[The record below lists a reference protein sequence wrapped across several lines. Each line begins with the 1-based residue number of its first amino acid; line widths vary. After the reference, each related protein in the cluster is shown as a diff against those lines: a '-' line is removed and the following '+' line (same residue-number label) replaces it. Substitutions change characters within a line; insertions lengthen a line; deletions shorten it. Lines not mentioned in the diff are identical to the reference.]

1 MGTRQLFQM
10 INTRMEREE
19 GMTYEELIRE
29 LKTMRKQV
37 NHYRRLTKEM
47 HRLDAEYWYVQH
59 QAKKGAL
66 YQIELP
72 NADKRDSRKG

>member
-1 MGTRQLFQM
+1 
-10 INTRMEREE
+10 MERED

-37 NHYRRLTKEM
+37 NHYRRITKEM
-47 HRLDAEYWYVQH
+47 HRLDTEYWYVLQ

-66 YQIELP
+66 FQIELP

>member
-1 MGTRQLFQM
+1 M

-37 NHYRRLTKEM
+37 KHYRRLTKEM
-47 HRLDAEYWYVQH
+47 HRLDAEYWYVQQ

-66 YQIELP
+66 LQIELP

>member
-1 MGTRQLFQM
+1 M

-37 NHYRRLTKEM
+37 NHYRRLTKEK
-47 HRLDAEYWYVQH
+47 HRLDTEYWYVQQ

-66 YQIELP
+66 FQIELP

>member
-1 MGTRQLFQM
+1 
-10 INTRMEREE
+10 MEREE

-37 NHYRRLTKEM
+37 KHYRRLTKEM
-47 HRLDAEYWYVQH
+47 HRLDAEYWYVQQ

-66 YQIELP
+66 FQIELP

>member
-1 MGTRQLFQM
+1 M

-37 NHYRRLTKEM
+37 NHYRSLTKEM
-47 HRLDAEYWYVQH
+47 HRLDAEYWYVQQ

-66 YQIELP
+66 FQIELP

>member
-1 MGTRQLFQM
+1 M
-10 INTRMEREE
+10 INSRMEREE

-37 NHYRRLTKEM
+37 KHYRRLTKEM
-47 HRLDAEYWYVQH
+47 HRLDAEYWYVQQ

-66 YQIELP
+66 FQIELP

>member
-1 MGTRQLFQM
+1 M

-29 LKTMRKQV
+29 LKTKRKQV
-37 NHYRRLTKEM
+37 NHYRRITKEM

-66 YQIELP
+66 FQIELP
-72 NADKRDSRKG
+72 NAVKRDSRKG

>member
-1 MGTRQLFQM
+1 M

-37 NHYRRLTKEM
+37 NHYRRITIEM
-47 HRLDAEYWYVQH
+47 LRLDTEYWYIQH
-59 QAKKGAL
+59 QAQKGAL
-66 YQIELP
+66 FQIELP
-72 NADKRDSRKG
+72 NADRGDTRKG

>member
-1 MGTRQLFQM
+1 
-10 INTRMEREE
+10 MEREE

-37 NHYRRLTKEM
+37 KHYRRLTKEM
-47 HRLDAEYWYVQH
+47 HRLDTENWYVQQ

-66 YQIELP
+66 FQIELP

>member
-10 INTRMEREE
+10 INTRMGREE

-37 NHYRRLTKEM
+37 KHYRRLTKEM
-47 HRLDAEYWYVQH
+47 HRLDAEYWYVQQ

-66 YQIELP
+66 FQIELP